1 MKVVLSLLTRLCD
14 EDWAIGEVN
23 SKISNLKSIEVI
35 YVSLQDRVTLRNPT
49 PVNQIRALHQQAMD
63 LNVIIS

>member
-1 MKVVLSLLTRLCD
+1 MKVVLSLLTRLC

-23 SKISNLKSIEVI
+23 SKILNLKSIEVI
-35 YVSLQDRVTLRNPT
+35 YVSLQDPVTLRNPT
-49 PVNQIRALHQQAMD
+49 PVNQIQALHQQAMD

>member
-1 MKVVLSLLTRLCD
+1 MKVVLSLLTRLC

-35 YVSLQDRVTLRNPT
+35 YVSLQDPVTLRNRT
-49 PVNQIRALHQQAMD
+49 PVNQIQAVHQQAMD

>member
-1 MKVVLSLLTRLCD
+1 MKLC
-14 EDWAIGEVN
+14 EELAIGEVN

-35 YVSLQDRVTLRNPT
+35 YVSLQDRVTLRNRT
-49 PVNQIRALHQQAMD
+49 PVNQIQALHQQAMD